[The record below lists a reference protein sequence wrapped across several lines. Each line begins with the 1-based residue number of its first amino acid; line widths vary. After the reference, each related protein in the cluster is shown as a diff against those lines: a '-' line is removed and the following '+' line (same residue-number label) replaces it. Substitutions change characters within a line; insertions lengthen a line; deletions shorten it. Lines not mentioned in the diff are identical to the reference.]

1 MPNGAGVNSLVGATS
16 IGAEG
21 KMALGMS
28 KAELRRYAAATSERD
43 AGIAQQ
49 ELNVA
54 LEDGILEPHER
65 IELNLKQTGRL
76 LHQNSNSAAGAG
88 VAEHRESTYGQYK
101 YYRYTDKRKSEIERA
116 DPVDPIA
123 HRIKDDVTRYT
134 ERALGLHDA
143 RKGQP
148 VVFPLTWHQEH
159 STRADVRR
167 R

>member
-1 MPNGAGVNSLVGATS
+1 MTPPST
-16 IGAEG
+16 
-21 KMALGMS
+21 
-28 KAELRRYAAATSERD
+28 
-43 AGIAQQ
+43 
-49 ELNVA
+49 
-54 LEDGILEPHER
+54 GILEPHER

-101 YYRYTDKRKSEIERA
+101 YYRYTDKRVGETERA
-116 DPVDPIA
+116 DPVDPVA

>member
-1 MPNGAGVNSLVGATS
+1 MPNGQGTNSLVGATPLS
-16 IGAEG
+16 EG

-43 AGIAQQ
+43 AGIAQA

-54 LEDGILEPHER
+54 LEDGILTSEER
-65 IELNLKQTGRL
+65 IDLSLKQTGRL

-88 VAEHRESTYGQYK
+88 VAEHRESTYGQYR
-101 YYRYTDKRKSEIERA
+101 YYRYTDARVSEIERA
-116 DPVDPIA
+116 DTVDAAA
-123 HRIKDDVTRYT
+123 HRTKDDVTRYT
-134 ERALGLHDA
+134 ERALGLRDA

-159 STRADVRR
+159 VTRAQVRR

>member
-1 MPNGAGVNSLVGATS
+1 MPNGQGTNSLVCATS

-88 VAEHRESTYGQYK
+88 R
-101 YYRYTDKRKSEIERA
+101 RRA
-116 DPVDPIA
+116 APCA
-123 HRIKDDVTRYT
+123 R
-134 ERALGLHDA
+134 RA
-143 RKGQP
+143 
-148 VVFPLTWHQEH
+148 
-159 STRADVRR
+159 TRARAPCTASRR
-167 R
+167 P